1 MKTLLL
7 LAVLL
12 LPVSVQAQGCG
23 PDTGVS
29 KVTGWP
35 ITGGPNLRHLSGGR
49 IAEPVFTAEAQGAM
63 SKLLIARQ
71 IAGDCPTCTGDTSG
85 LVAPALTERDRL
97 ALGRVRWHI
106 YKPCPREKI
115 TVSPELYR
123 ALQSARPD
131 VVASVRLDPSYTLP
145 LPAAAPTARPLSVV
159 VARQQQQQQKRVAAM
174 VAAAHAPVRPFS
186 GWGIAFC
193 VALLVLGSGLLSHV
207 QIQKRREKRLRSRL
221 ASQRA
226 ELRRRALVAALPPLS
241 DTSAKD

>member
-7 LAVLL
+7 LTALSW
-12 LPVSVQAQGCG
+12 PVSVHAQGCG
-23 PDTGVS
+23 PETGVS

-49 IAEPVFTAEAQGAM
+49 VAEPVFTGEAQGAM

-85 LVAPALTERDRL
+85 LTPPPLTDRDRA

-145 LPAAAPTARPLSVV
+145 GAAPGARPLPVLL
-159 VARQQQQQQKRVAAM
+159 ARQQQQQQKRVAGM
-174 VAAAHAPVRPFS
+174 VAAANARARPFS

-193 VALLVLGSGLLSHV
+193 VGALVLGSGLLSHV

-226 ELRRRALVAALPPLS
+226 ELRRRALAAALPPLS
-241 DTSAKD
+241 DASPKN